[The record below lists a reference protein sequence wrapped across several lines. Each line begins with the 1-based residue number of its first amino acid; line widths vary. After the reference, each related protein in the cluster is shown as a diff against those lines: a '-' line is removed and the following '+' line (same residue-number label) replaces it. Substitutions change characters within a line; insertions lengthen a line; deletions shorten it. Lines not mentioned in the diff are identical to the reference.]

1 MLLGLAPLALA
12 LASAT
17 PESDT
22 LICQAGFADHGRI
35 VNVFLVVDGEYTPR
49 AMNAWVNEPDGWS
62 RADIALDPMEPRL
75 PGLFSGAFF
84 AVRYT
89 RTPVFPL
96 TLSAYADGTLRWRK
110 AINVP
115 FWPTI
120 LGGTAES
127 ARAGRDPGTGDYVSR
142 ADDGLPVPTP
152 RELRIVLTDAR
163 GQPVGETRFMLPGA
177 EPDGPMARALATVEA
192 GYRAHNCFP
201 PPPPI
206 D

>member
-1 MLLGLAPLALA
+1 MLLGLAPLVLA
-12 LASAT
+12 LATAAPEDDT
-17 PESDT
+17 P
-22 LICQAGFADHGRI
+22 ICQAGFADHGRI
-35 VNVFLVVDGEYTPR
+35 VNVFLTVGADYTPR
-49 AMNAWVNEPDGWS
+49 TLNVWLNEPDGWS
-62 RADIALDPMEPRL
+62 RADIALDPVERRL

-96 TLSAYADGTLRWRK
+96 TMNVYADGVLRWRK
-110 AINVP
+110 AVNVP

-127 ARAGRDPGTGDYVSR
+127 LRAGRDPGTSDYVSR

-163 GQPVGETRFMLPGA
+163 GHQVGETRMMLPGA
-177 EPDGPMARALATVEA
+177 EPDGPLARALAAVEA
-192 GYRAHNCFP
+192 DFRAHNCSP